1 MPCMRRVLHN
11 GVVGDQSLPPR
22 PTESW
27 LDLLAGERSVPEI
40 EAYRRQRI
48 AEASDSDKEGLEA
61 EIERVLQIRAKL
73 DERKQHADEL
83 TVLNDLARNLASLR
97 NPHELL
103 QEIALQAR
111 RLLKVDVAYIML
123 RQMDD
128 VLRIEVVDGSMG
140 SVLRGI
146 EVDSG
151 SGLGGEVLRTGRPL
165 WSEVYLEDTS
175 FPHIESIDA
184 AASSE
189 QLGGILGVPLIV
201 GDETIG
207 VLLAADRR
215 PRRFA
220 GREIELLAALAAH
233 AAVAIRNANLFDEHR
248 AAAEELTAVNDALR
262 RTNDIRQQAIDLRE
276 NLTGV
281 MIRGGGF
288 AEIAAELER
297 AIGAPVA
304 LQGAD
309 DEPLAGPTIDVP
321 DGRALFEHPTSVIP
335 RRLDRTDGEV
345 VVAPV
350 FLASGYAG
358 CLAAISSPALDDE
371 AVRLLTIGA
380 TSAALVM
387 ASERSLAEA
396 ELRTRGEFLNALL
409 SPDVD
414 DRSVRRRARATGINL
429 DRVAVVVVLDPGGED
444 PRMAAQLAT
453 KLTGE
458 FGGWSA
464 EHADH
469 IVALLPAATPSPV
482 REQLERLTGGRLPC
496 AIGIAP
502 CKGGRREV
510 RLSHE
515 AARQSA
521 TVLHALGR
529 STDCVES
536 SELGV
541 YRSLFSQAGRNEI
554 KFFVELTIGPL
565 VTHDRDRQRNL
576 VHTLSTYLEQSQHH
590 TRTCSEL
597 HIHANTLY
605 QRLDRVTELIGS
617 RWKEPP
623 HGLEVQLALRLHDL
637 LVRLPVTRPHP

>member
-1 MPCMRRVLHN
+1 MPL
-11 GVVGDQSLPPR
+11 R

-27 LDLLAGERSVPEI
+27 LELLAGDVSDAEI
-40 EAYRRQRI
+40 EAYRRQRM
-48 AEASDSDKEGLEA
+48 AGASDSDKERLQA
-61 EIERVLQIRAKL
+61 EVERVLQIRGKL
-73 DERKQHADEL
+73 DERKQHSDEL
-83 TVLNDLARNLASLR
+83 TVLNDLARSLASLR

-123 RQMDD
+123 RKSDD
-128 VLRIEVVDGSMG
+128 ILRIEVVDGSMG

-146 EVDSG
+146 ELHSG
-151 SGLGGEVLRTGRPL
+151 RGLGGEVLRTGRPL
-165 WSEVYLEDTS
+165 CSEDYLKDTG
-175 FPHIESIDA
+175 FPHVESVDA

-233 AAVAIRNANLFDEHR
+233 AAVAIRNANLFDGHR
-248 AAAEELTAVNDALR
+248 AAAEELKAVNDTLR
-262 RTNDIRQQAIDLRE
+262 RTNDIRQRAIDLRE
-276 NLTGV
+276 SLTGV
-281 MIRGGGF
+281 VIRGGGF
-288 AEIAAELER
+288 AEIAAELRR

-304 LQGAD
+304 LLGAD
-309 DEPLAGPTIDVP
+309 DEPLAGPTLDIP
-321 DGRALFEHPTSVIP
+321 DGRASFEHSTSLIP
-335 RRLDRTDGEV
+335 RRFDRTDGEV

-350 FLASGYAG
+350 FLPSGYAG
-358 CLAAISSPALDDE
+358 CLVAISSAALDDE
-371 AVRLLTIGA
+371 AIRLLTIGA

-396 ELRTRGEFLNALL
+396 ELRTRGEFVNALL
-409 SPDVD
+409 SPDAD
-414 DRSVRRRARATGINL
+414 DQSVRRRARATGIDL
-429 DRVAVVVVLDPGGED
+429 DRISVVVVLDPGSED
-444 PRMAAQLAT
+444 PRTAAQLAT
-453 KLTGE
+453 KLAGE
-458 FGGWSA
+458 LGGWSA
-464 EHADH
+464 DHTDH
-469 IVALLPAATPSPV
+469 IVALLPAVTASPV
-482 REQLERLTGGRLPC
+482 KERLERLTGGRLPC
-496 AIGIAP
+496 AVGIAP

-536 SELGV
+536 SQLGI
-541 YRSLFSQAGRNEI
+541 YRSLFSQAGRDEI
-554 KFFVELTIGPL
+554 KSFVELTIGPL
-565 VTHDRDRQRNL
+565 LAHDRDRQRNL

-590 TRTCSEL
+590 TRTCGEL

-605 QRLDRVTELIGS
+605 QRLDRVTELIGP

-623 HGLEVQLALRLHDL
+623 HGLDVQLALRLHDL
-637 LVRLPVTRPHP
+637 LVRLPVTRPQP